1 MAESYLTPADVAE
14 RTGYSLATL
23 ARWRCEGRGPRYL
36 KPGGSAK
43 QARIRYRLSDV
54 IAWEE
59 AIAISNTGQ
68 AA

>member
-1 MAESYLTPADVAE
+1 MAETYLTPDDLRE

-23 ARWRCEGRGPRYL
+23 ARWRCEGRGPRYI
-36 KPGGSAK
+36 KPGGPAK

-59 AIAISNTGQ
+59 ASTISNTGQ